1 MKNLLLFFV
10 LIFSVSIHAQI
21 ISNNFRTKTF
31 FPKRDT
37 IVIDSVSI
45 YPANFKILNSNNE
58 LVDSSNYSID
68 FTKATLIFKKFVGPI
83 TVNYYV
89 FPDFLTKSY
98 SNLDTKIIAPYAT
111 KNPALYSVQSKENQL
126 KKPFEGL
133 QTSGSIVRGLSV
145 GNNQNN
151 VLNSSL
157 DLQIEGKLSDKI
169 SLKAAI
175 SDTSVPIQQNG
186 YTQDLH
192 QFDNVFIEL
201 LSNNWSL
208 KGGDVSLQNKDSE
221 FLNFSKKIS
230 GVQFSYQQA
239 FKNDTLKTSIAGAM
253 VQGKFVSNSFK
264 GQNGNQGP
272 YKLKGNQ
279 GEAFIIVVPGSETV
293 YINGIPLKSGAEHE
307 YIIDYQT
314 AEIIFNTSY
323 PISSDSRITVEFQF
337 NELNYNRFITFNKA
351 EYSHNDW
358 YVEISYYRESDL
370 KNQPIQ
376 NDLSDEQLLVLA
388 NAGSDFSKMQA
399 PSAVATVYNDDRIL
413 YKKIGS
419 GNLFYYEHST
429 NSQDELF
436 HVPFSLVGVN
446 KGSYRLKNTI
456 AFGKIYEY
464 VGTNS
469 GNYEPI
475 IQLTAPEIHE
485 IIDISASFSPTEK
498 TTITSEFS
506 FSNRDVNLFSSIDNE
521 QNKGIASKI
530 NWSQQLIN
538 KTWKLK
544 SNFSYRYVDSK
555 FRTIEKLNPVE
566 FDRNWNIDAV
576 STDQQLIKASFLLNK
591 SSLGNSTYTIEN
603 LKFGSNV
610 YNGFKHTLLNK
621 YQFNKIHFQT
631 NYNFLDYQSTIEK
644 GTFSQLFADAK
655 YQLDRFWFG
664 SSIENENNHRKE
676 INTKQL
682 TPQSFAFNS
691 TKFYSGVGKLDK
703 TFIEFS
709 YIKSK
714 NDSVRIEKLTKVQEA
729 NTYFL
734 KSQLINNEASKL
746 SIYTQFREN
755 IFDDKSNETS
765 LNSEINYS
773 QALFN
778 NFVQWNTNYSTR
790 SGNLPQQEYTYIK
803 TEPGNGFFT
812 WNDYNANGIQELN
825 EFEVAQFKDEA
836 AYLRVA
842 LPTVNYLKTHQTSF
856 NQSLILNPI
865 QWLQNSGI
873 KKMLSKLYNQTFLLI
888 ENKQLNTGNGFNL
901 NPFDLNNPNI
911 VGLSYNFKN
920 SLYLNKGKNIYATAY
935 HFTQGKQ
942 QSVYSFEALTTK
954 LTNHQLQF
962 THQINDFWLLQLSG
976 NKSIQERLSSVFLER
991 NFKLD
996 EILFFP
1002 KLTLT
1007 FTEKST
1013 VDFFYTN
1020 VKKENA
1026 IGVKEALKKQI
1037 LGVSIQL
1044 LNESGRSIKSEFQY
1058 INNNFEGTE
1067 NSAVAYQMLEG
1078 LKKGNNYTW
1087 LFTAQQKLTQ
1097 NLFLNLSYNGRKSE
1111 ESSAIH
1117 TGSVQLRLN
1126 F

>member
-1 MKNLLLFFV
+1 MLFFGT
-10 LIFSVSIHAQI
+10 SVEAQI
-21 ISNNFRTKTF
+21 VSKNYRTKTF
-31 FPKRDT
+31 FSKGDT

-68 FTKATLIFKKFVGPI
+68 FTKATLIFKNIVGPI

-98 SNLDTKIIAPYAT
+98 SNLDTKIIAPYTT
-111 KNPALYSVQSKENQL
+111 KNPTFFSIQSKENQL

-133 QTSGSIVRGLSV
+133 QTSGSIVRGVSV
-145 GNNQNN
+145 GNNQNS

-157 DLQIEGKLSDKI
+157 DLQIEGKLSENI
-169 SLKAAI
+169 SLKASI

-201 LSNNWSL
+201 LGNNWAL
-208 KGGDVSLQNKDSE
+208 KGGDVTFQNTASE
-221 FLNFSKKIS
+221 FLNFSKKAS
-230 GVQFSYQQA
+230 GVQFSNNFNLNNA
-239 FKNDTLKTSIAGAM
+239 LLKTSIAGAM

-279 GEAFIIVVPGSETV
+279 GEPFIIVVPGSETV
-293 YINGIPLKSGAEHE
+293 YVNGLPIKSGTEHE

-351 EYSHNDW
+351 EYQHNNW
-358 YVEISYYRESDL
+358 HVGINYYRESDL

-399 PSAVATVYNDDRIL
+399 PSAIPAVYNDDRIL
-413 YKKIGS
+413 YKKINS

-464 VGTNS
+464 VGANA

-475 IQLTAPEIHE
+475 IQLSAPEIHE
-485 IIDISASFSPTEK
+485 IIDVSASFAPSEK
-498 TTITSEFS
+498 TTLTSEFS
-506 FSNRDVNLFSSIDNE
+506 LSNRDVNLFSSIDNE
-521 QNKGIASKI
+521 QNKGFASKI
-530 NWSQQLIN
+530 NWSQQLLN
-538 KTWKLK
+538 KSWKLK

-555 FRTIEKLNPVE
+555 FRTIEKLNAVE

-576 STDQQLIKASFLLNK
+576 STDQQLITATILLSN

-603 LKFGSNV
+603 LRFGSNV

-621 YQFNKIHFQT
+621 YQINKIHFQT
-631 NYNFLDYQSTIEK
+631 DYNFLEYQSTTEK
-644 GTFSQLFADAK
+644 GTFLQLFADVK

-676 INTKQL
+676 INTQQL
-682 TPQSFAFNS
+682 TSQSFAFNS
-691 TKFYSGVGKLDK
+691 SKLYTGFGKLYK
-703 TFIEFS
+703 TYLELG
-709 YIKSK
+709 YVKSE
-714 NDSVRIEKLTKVQEA
+714 NDSVKIDKLTKVQEA
-729 NTYFL
+729 NTYYL
-734 KSQLINNEASKL
+734 KSQLINNMQSKL
-746 SIYTQFREN
+746 SIYTHYRKNKLVEN
-755 IFDDKSNETS
+755 PNEST
-765 LNSEINYS
+765 LNSEIIYS

-778 NFVQWNTNYSTR
+778 NFVQWQTNYSTR

-842 LPTVNYLKTHQTSF
+842 LPTVNYLKTHQASF
-856 NQSLILNPI
+856 NQSLTLNPL
-865 QWLQNSGI
+865 QWQQNSGI

-888 ENKQLNTGNGFNL
+888 ENKQLNTGNDFNL
-901 NPFDLNNPNI
+901 NPFDIENDNI
-911 VGLSYNFKN
+911 VGLNYNFKN
-920 SLYLNKGKNIYATAY
+920 SLYLNRGKNNYATAY
-935 HFTQGKQ
+935 HFTKGKQ
-942 QSVYSFEALTTK
+942 QSVYSFEELTTK
-954 LTNHQLQF
+954 LTKHQLQF
-962 THQINDFWLLQLSG
+962 THQINDFWSFQFSG
-976 NKSIQERLSSVFLER
+976 NTGLQERLSSSFLER

-996 EILFFP
+996 ENEFLTKLILA
-1002 KLTLT
+1002 

-1013 VDFFYTN
+1013 VDFFYAN
-1020 VKKENA
+1020 VKKDNT
-1026 IGVKEALKKQI
+1026 IGLNEALKKQV

-1044 LNESGRSIKSEFQY
+1044 LNDTGRSIKSEFQY
-1058 INNNFEGTE
+1058 INNNFEGTK

-1087 LFTAQQKLTQ
+1087 FLTVNQKLT
-1097 NLFLNLSYNGRKSE
+1097 NYLYLNLNYNGRKSE
-1111 ESSAIH
+1111 ESRAIH